1 MHFVFQPYSD
11 EICEHSPGT
20 RRAPRRRW
28 FLESHAC
35 ICLARPSFGKQA
47 AARGIGVWHPK
58 CAYGVAGVRASL
70 ALLSGR
76 VAGIEWRQSADP
88 LGSLRQSGQLSSAI
102 RRHGPAMSN
111 ALRGAARRRQPGAA
125 TAKAWCLRQQKLAKG
140 ITCHAPSQGSFA
152 STFFPTLERGLHAV
166 RG

>member
-1 MHFVFQPYSD
+1 MHFVCQPYSD

-28 FLESHAC
+28 FSESHAC
-35 ICLARPSFGKQA
+35 ICSARPSFGKQA
-47 AARGIGVWHPK
+47 AARGTCAWHPT

-76 VAGIEWRQSADP
+76 VAGIEWRPSARP
-88 LGSLRQSGQLSSAI
+88 VGSLRQSGQLRSAI
-102 RRHGPAMSN
+102 RQHGPAMSN
-111 ALRGAARRRQPGAA
+111 ALRGVARRRQPVAA

-140 ITCHAPSQGSFA
+140 ITCHAPFQGSFA
-152 STFFPTLERGLHAV
+152 SIVSPTLERGLHAV
-166 RG
+166 GG